1 MRVSG
6 FAIVVLIIASV
17 GTSLGQEAF
26 TMKYKFARGKT
37 YRYADTVMTN
47 MTQEMMGQEMKMTN
61 GVHAIMRIVG
71 EEAAADGGSVLLVSA
86 DTIRVSVKNPRMDST
101 LVPMELAH
109 KRTRVTLDARGDV
122 KKRVT
127 VDSVQA
133 PGMMGM
139 GSGTIQQLLRF
150 PILPEKAVKAGEK
163 WTGMRS
169 DTSDAMGGKSVSNT
183 TYEYTL
189 VGKGRY
195 SGQDCLKISYS
206 GKMTITSKGT
216 MGGMDVFTEGNGTMT
231 GTVYFDPKAGLMV
244 AEEGK
249 MDVELTAAVT
259 GAQNMTIPIT
269 QSATQK
275 HVLLP
280 E

>member
-1 MRVSG
+1 MRFSR
-6 FAIVVLIIASV
+6 FAVVLLILASV

-26 TMKYKFARGKT
+26 TLKYKFAKGKT

-47 MTQEMMGQEMKMTN
+47 MTQEMMGQEMKMVN
-61 GVHAIMRIVG
+61 GVNAVMRIVG
-71 EEAAADGGSVLLVSA
+71 EEAASDGGSVLLISA
-86 DTIRVSVKNPRMDST
+86 DTLRVSVKNVRMDST
-101 LVPMELAH
+101 LVPMELTH

-122 KKRVT
+122 KKRET

-133 PGMMGM
+133 AGMTGM
-139 GSGTIQQLLRF
+139 SSGTVLQLIRF

-163 WTGMRS
+163 WTGTRS
-169 DTSDAMGGKSVSNT
+169 DTTDAMGGKSVSNT
-183 TYEYTL
+183 TYDYTL
-189 VGKGRY
+189 VGMDKYAGR
-195 SGQDCLKISYS
+195 DCLKITYS

-216 MGGMDVFTEGNGTMT
+216 MGGMDVFTEGNGTMK

-244 AEEGK
+244 ADEGK

-275 HVLLP
+275 HILLP